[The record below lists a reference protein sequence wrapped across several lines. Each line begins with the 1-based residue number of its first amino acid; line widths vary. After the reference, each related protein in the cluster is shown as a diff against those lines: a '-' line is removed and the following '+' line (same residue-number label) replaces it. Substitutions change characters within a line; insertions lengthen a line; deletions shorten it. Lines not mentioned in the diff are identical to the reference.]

1 MASDPDGE
9 FLGGEQEGVTHCMSP
24 SLLAFHHAGSRERKC
39 RLSAIKKEK
48 KIFFE
53 KKSKKHL

>member
-1 MASDPDGE
+1 MASFPDGG

-39 RLSAIKKEK
+39 RLSVIKKEK
-48 KIFFE
+48 KKFE